1 MSPENWSRRRLNF
14 NMEKVMNPI
23 RSESRAAGIGS
34 YIILA
39 ILLVLLIAT
48 AVVAGLG
55 WSSAAEVKVSR
66 SGYIAMSLGILF
78 SLAFGIGLM
87 ALVFYSSRAGYDE
100 PVKLARPDHDPEQI
114 DNIR

>member
-14 NMEKVMNPI
+14 NVEKVINPI
-23 RSESRAAGIGS
+23 RVKSPAAGIGS

-55 WSSAAEVKVSR
+55 WISAAEVKVSR

-78 SLAFGIGLM
+78 SLAFGIGSR
-87 ALVFYSSRAGYDE
+87 ALVFYSAPRG
-100 PVKLARPDHDPEQI
+100 LR
-114 DNIR
+114 